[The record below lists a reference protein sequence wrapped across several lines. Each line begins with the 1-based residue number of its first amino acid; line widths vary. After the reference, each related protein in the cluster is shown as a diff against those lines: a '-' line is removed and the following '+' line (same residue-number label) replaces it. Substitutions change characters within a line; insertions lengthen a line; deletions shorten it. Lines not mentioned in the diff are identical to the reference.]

1 MKFQPIFAL
10 CAGLCLSAGFTHA
23 APPSRDMVCAIVA
36 DLSAVIADE
45 TAYPPLLGCPEIGFG
60 TLAGTAAQRSQ
71 AGAFIP
77 ATGMIELA
85 PDLDLTTAYG
95 QSFLLHELVHAAQYD
110 AGRHLEV
117 PCPAALE
124 AEAYAIQAAFLRRH
138 GMTRT
143 ATMTAVMAAQLG
155 VCHPPDY

>member
-1 MKFQPIFAL
+1 MRYRPIFVA
-10 CAGLCLSAGFTHA
+10 CAGLGLIGGIAHA
-23 APPSRDMVCAIVA
+23 TPPSRDVVCAMVA
-36 DLSAVIADE
+36 ELSAIIADE
-45 TAYPPLLGCPEIGFG
+45 TAYSPRSDCPEIGFG
-60 TLAGTAAQRSQ
+60 ILAGTGAQRSQ
-71 AGAFIP
+71 AGAYTP
-77 ATGMIELA
+77 ETGKIELA

-95 QSFLLHELVHAAQYD
+95 QSFLLHELVHAAQYG

-117 PCPAALE
+117 PCTAALE
-124 AEAYAIQAAFLRRH
+124 AEAYAIQSAFLRRH